1 MRVAPIASVRSV
13 TVPSVSNQE
22 SPMDTQD
29 LLQHVPERARFSD
42 TKMTKLDCFRSDRL
56 LVGLNCFEPGQEQ
69 PVHAHDGADKFYFV
83 VAGKARFVIA
93 DRSVEAR
100 AETCFSHRQACRT
113 ESSGRSSAPSCS
125 WRSLRRQAARSP
137 GGLHPQTVVEPIE
150 VFGHPDDE
158 GDLDDLSLV
167 PRRPEPPVQLVRD
180 LIAGADQHV
189 AILERRAPPRL
200 EPLGRRTPPAVLDR
214 A

>member
-29 LLQHVPERARFSD
+29 LLQHMPERARFSG

-100 AETCFSHRQACRT
+100 A
-113 ESSGRSSAPSCS
+113 
-125 WRSLRRQAARSP
+125 
-137 GGLHPQTVVEPIE
+137 
-150 VFGHPDDE
+150 
-158 GDLDDLSLV
+158 GDLLLAPAGV
-167 PRRPEPPVQLVRD
+167 PHGVERALERTIVL
-180 LIAGADQHV
+180 V
-189 AILERRAPPRL
+189 AIAPAP
-200 EPLGRRTPPAVLDR
+200 GR
-214 A
+214 